1 VVRTG
6 CRVEVAGNEQDNTTG
21 RQAQGKQVGNVC
33 RKRQA
38 AEVAG
43 KQQDKTT
50 GRQAQGKQVGKLCG
64 YGQAV
69 G

>member
-1 VVRTG
+1 MVKDRLY
-6 CRVEVAGNEQDNTTG
+6 RVEVVGKKQDKTAG

-38 AEVAG
+38 AVVAG

-50 GRQAQGKQVGKLCG
+50 GRQAQGKQVGKLWG
-64 YGQAV
+64 
-69 G
+69 